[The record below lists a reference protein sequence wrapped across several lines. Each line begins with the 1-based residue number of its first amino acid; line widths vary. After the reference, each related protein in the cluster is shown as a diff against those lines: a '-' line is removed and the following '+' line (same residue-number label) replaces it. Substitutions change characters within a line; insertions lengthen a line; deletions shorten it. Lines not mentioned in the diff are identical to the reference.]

1 MKYSS
6 PSDYTAIA
14 PSYTTGQGYY
24 TNSTL
29 VADLLQI
36 PAFSGT
42 TNPTHAQVGQF
53 IKRTEDYIDEITD
66 NSWRPILYINE
77 VHNFNFSG
85 ILLNYPLYWNDYV
98 GFIQLHSSYIRKMI
112 RLEVWHGNSW
122 TDLASATASVTI
134 NDYTSITGGTT
145 QLNLRLPNSG
155 LVFNLLAGTTSS
167 RFDSTYGNK
176 TAAEEL
182 VALIN
187 ETYPAKTANLTG
199 ATSAKSQTDSTG
211 AKQVSDYFYATI
223 DYEDDSAKVVIS
235 SLLTSDDGANCSI
248 YLNGSSST
256 TSASGLDV
264 VAFTDKEE
272 MRRLGDF
279 WMIEADGKVFFRKNF
294 PYLERQSVKVTYMAG
309 SYRVPGIITDAA
321 TKLVAC
327 EILRHDDSTVLIADT
342 GAQIDIKSKYDLLKA
357 ESKEILDNM
366 KETIFLIE

>member
-14 PSYTTGQGYY
+14 PNYATGQGYY

-36 PAFSGT
+36 PTFGAS

-66 NSWRPILYINE
+66 NSWRPVLYINE

-98 GFIQLHSSYIRKMI
+98 GFIQLHSPYIRKMI
-112 RLEVWHGNSW
+112 RLEVWQGNSW

-134 NDYTSITGGTT
+134 NDYTNVTSITLRVPGWSGTS
-145 QLNLRLPNSG
+145 R
-155 LVFNLLAGTTSS
+155 VFTLTAGATDST
-167 RFDSTYGNK
+167 FNSTYGNK

-187 ETYPAKTANLTG
+187 ETYPAKTANITG
-199 ATSAKSQTDSTG
+199 ATSAKSLQDG
-211 AKQVSDYFYATI
+211 ASAVNISDYFYATV
-223 DYEDDSAKVVIS
+223 DYEGNSAKVVIS
-235 SLLTSDDGANCSI
+235 SLLVGEDGVNSEI
-248 YLNGSSST
+248 DISG
-256 TSASGLDV
+256 SGLSKID
-264 VAFTDKEE
+264 FTDREE

-279 WMIEADGKVFFRKNF
+279 WMIESDGKVFFRKNF

-321 TKLVAC
+321 TKLTAC